1 MRCAAILLTVDFLSG
16 CGLPVLREASLCSCG
31 FGQWMVLVSDVATAD
46 MLATVDYE
54 PHAADPGMVNV
65 LVW

>member
-1 MRCAAILLTVDFLSG
+1 MVLVNGQQKALNAADDMSVEPKLAAYLENRG
-16 CGLPVLREASLCSCG
+16 
-31 FGQWMVLVSDVATAD
+31 MVLVSDVATAD